1 MSAPGYTNLN
11 ANVQNYSATQNGGGP
26 GGTAPA
32 YQNGTGLAG

>member
-11 ANVQNYSATQNGGGP
+11 ANIQSYGATQNGGGP
-26 GGTAPA
+26 GTAPV

>member
-26 GGTAPA
+26 GTAPA